1 MFPGGFISMKLQ
13 STLFLSLFLSVS
25 IFAQN
30 ITNTLGTGGVFSI
43 KDATSTFFS
52 LDQSN
57 GTISLIAPSSGSQQG
72 SIFKGTNRFIHTFR
86 ASGTIGSNT
95 FIGIS
100 SGNFSMSG
108 TTSSQAS
115 YNTGVGH
122 NSLTTLTTG
131 SRNSAF
137 GYASLDNNTSGNENC
152 GFGILTLTN
161 NDIGTSNSAFGA
173 SALGANTSGNA
184 NSALGFYSLG
194 GNTTGNYNTALGYYA
209 GSDIT
214 TGSNNIA
221 IGNNAQV
228 PTATADNQI
237 RLGNTSITY
246 AGVQVAWT
254 VTSDLRL
261 KENIENSPLGL
272 HFISKLRPVSY
283 IRNNDEKKRTEFGLI
298 AQEVEEA
305 LKSEGMEN
313 TGMLTITD
321 HGEYQ
326 LRYNDLIAPL
336 IKAIQELKEE
346 NKRLTTEINSVR
358 TNSEKEF
365 VTLRQDNVELRERL
379 AQFEQLQEMLL
390 KEVANLKEQNNDET
404 RPFRAIFS
412 E

>member
-1 MFPGGFISMKLQ
+1 MFPGGLISMKLQ

-43 KDATSTFFS
+43 KDDTNTFFS

-72 SIFKGTNRFIHTFR
+72 SIFKGTNSFIHTFR
-86 ASGTIGSNT
+86 ASGTTGNNT
-95 FIGIS
+95 FVGINA
-100 SGNFSMSG
+100 GNFSMSG
-108 TTSSQAS
+108 SSAAQAS
-115 YNTGVGH
+115 YNTGVGYQ
-122 NSLTTLTTG
+122 SLTALTTG
-131 SRNSAF
+131 NKNSAF
-137 GYASLDNNTSGNENC
+137 GSGALDANTSGNDNSS
-152 GFGILTLTN
+152 FGYLSLTSN
-161 NDIGTSNSAFGA
+161 NIGIANSAFGSA
-173 SALGANTSGNA
+173 ALGANTSGIA
-184 NSALGFYSLG
+184 NSALGYFSLVS
-194 GNTTGNYNTALGYYA
+194 NTTGSYNTALGYYA
-209 GSDIT
+209 GANIT

-221 IGNNAQV
+221 IGNDAQV
-228 PTATADNQI
+228 PSATADNQM
-237 RLGNTSITY
+237 RLGNSSITY

-261 KENIENSPLGL
+261 KDNIENSPLGL
-272 HFISKLRPVSY
+272 NFISKLRPVSY
-283 IRNNDEKKRTEFGLI
+283 VRNNDEKKRTEFGLI
-298 AQEVEEA
+298 AQEVEKA
-305 LKSEGMEN
+305 LKSEGIEN

-321 HGEYQ
+321 DGEYQ

-346 NKRLTTEINSVR
+346 NERLTTEINSVR
-358 TNSEKEF
+358 TNGEKQF

-379 AQFEQLQEMLL
+379 AKLEQLQEMLL